1 MRYSGLLVLLI
12 VIAINVSGWVALN
25 PPVEPRP
32 WGELIN
38 GVDYSPFQSDQGPQQ
53 KKFPSAADI
62 DRDLQQL
69 SSKVKHLRTY
79 STLDGQGDIAPIAAY
94 YGMDVLQGIWL
105 DGRLERNEEEI
116 ENLIRIVKENKNVR
130 RVLVGNE
137 TMLRLDMP
145 VDDLIQYIRR
155 VRTALSGT
163 GVEISTAETWDI
175 WLRYPQLGREVDFI
189 SIHLLPYWEGQ
200 SPEKAVEYAIA
211 RYQQVKDAHPTKKV
225 VITEI
230 GWPSEGRTRRDAVPS
245 LSSQATFLRGFLN
258 IANQRGFDYFIM
270 EAFDQPWKR
279 NIEGSVGAY
288 WGIYNADRTP
298 KFPMIGPV
306 EDRPHWPQLAAAS
319 VLIALPLMIWFLA
332 RWSELRFSG
341 RVFFGLLIQVVAS
354 AIVWVVD
361 AGFKT
366 YMSPGVALMWAMLL
380 PLLVILFI
388 MVLAEGLELSEV
400 IWSSRR
406 QRLFPGHASDANRT
420 HWPKVSIHV
429 PAYNEPP
436 EMLKQTL
443 DALARLDYPNF
454 EVLVIDNNTKD
465 EKVWRP
471 VQAHCETLGPRFRFF
486 HVAPLTGFKAGALNF
501 ALRNMAKDVEIVGV
515 IDADYLVEPDWLSAL
530 IPYFD
535 NAEIGFVQAP
545 QDHYDWKSDAFKEA
559 INWEYAG
566 FFQIGM
572 VQRNERDAII
582 QHGTMT
588 LVRKAAMDQVGPW
601 AEWCICEDSEM
612 GLRLLAAG
620 WKSAYTDHRYGYGLT
635 PDSFGGYKTQR
646 YRWAY
651 GAVQILKR
659 HWHDMLPGDTRKLH
673 PMQRYH
679 FIAGWMPWFADAL
692 GLVFAIASLF
702 WTVGVLILP
711 KYFELPLGLFLLPVV
726 AVFIAKMAQFFWLY
740 KIRVPCSFRQRMG
753 AGLAGLAL
761 TYTIAKAMLA
771 GLFTSKLPFIR
782 TPKHEDQPAL
792 IQAILIAREETL
804 LALLLT
810 LAGIGMW
817 NFQGGEDPEA
827 RLWAVVMF
835 VQSMPYYASLLL
847 AAISTA
853 ESRLRKP
860 DAKVANVP
868 VPSLFA
874 LPKPGTP
881 SNPPAGAD

>member
-1 MRYSGLLVLLI
+1 MRYSGLFVLLL
-12 VIAINVSGWVALN
+12 VFAANLTGWINLN

-38 GVDYSPFQSDQGPQQ
+38 GVDYSPFQADQGPNN
-53 KKFPSAADI
+53 KKFPSSEDI
-62 DRDLQQL
+62 DRDLQLL
-69 SSKVKHLRTY
+69 SSKVRHLRTY
-79 STLDGQGDIAPIAAY
+79 STLDGQGEIAPIASR
-94 YGMDVLQGIWL
+94 YGLDVLQGIWL

-116 ENLIRIVKENKNVR
+116 TNLVRIVKENRNVR

-145 VDDLIQYIRR
+145 ITDLIQYIRR
-155 VRTALSGT
+155 VRTELAGT

-189 SIHLLPYWEGQ
+189 AIHLLPYWEGQ
-200 SPEKAVEYAIA
+200 SPEKAVEYALG
-211 RYQQVKDAHPTKKV
+211 RYQQVKDAYPTKKV

-230 GWPSEGRTRRDAVPS
+230 GWPSEGRIRRDAVPS
-245 LSSQATFLRGFLN
+245 PTTQATFLRGFLN
-258 IANQRGFDYFIM
+258 IANQRGLDYFIM

-306 EDRPHWPQLAAAS
+306 EDRPHWPQLAAGS
-319 VLIALPLMIWFLA
+319 MLFALPLLVWFLA
-332 RWSELRFSG
+332 RWSDLRFSG
-341 RVFFGLLIQVVAS
+341 RLFFGALIQIVTS

-361 AGFKT
+361 TGFRT

-380 PLLVILFI
+380 PLLVMLFI
-388 MVLAEGLELSEV
+388 MVLAEGLEMSEV
-400 IWSSRR
+400 IWASRR
-406 QRLFPGHASDANRT
+406 QRLFLPFKNDLARD

-436 EMLKQTL
+436 EMLMQTL
-443 DALARLDYPNF
+443 DALAAMDYPNF
-454 EVLVIDNNTKD
+454 EVMVIDNNTKD
-465 EKVWRP
+465 EAVWRP
-471 VQAHCETLGPRFRFF
+471 VEAHCAKLGPRFRFF
-486 HVAPLTGFKAGALNF
+486 HVAPLKGFKAGALNF
-501 ALRNMAKDVEIVGV
+501 ALRHMAPDVEVVGV
-515 IDADYLVEPDWLSAL
+515 IDADYLVEPDWLKAL
-530 IPYFD
+530 VPHFD
-535 NAEIGFVQAP
+535 RPDVGFVQAP
-545 QDHYDWKSDAFKEA
+545 QDHYDWKEDAFKEY

-588 LVRKAAMDQVGPW
+588 LVRKAAMDHVGPW

-612 GLRLLAAG
+612 GLRLLAGG
-620 WKSAYTDHRYGYGLT
+620 WKSAYTDSRFGYGLT
-635 PDSFGGYKTQR
+635 PDSFGAYKTQR

-659 HWHDMLPGDTRKLH
+659 HWRDMLPGDTRKLD

-679 FIAGWMPWFADAL
+679 FVAGWLPWFADAL
-692 GLVFAIASLF
+692 GLVFAIASLA
-702 WTVGVLILP
+702 WTVGVLVMP

-726 AVFIAKMAQFFWLY
+726 AVFAAKVAQFLWLY
-740 KIRVPCSFRQRMG
+740 KIRVPCSFRQRLG

-782 TPKHEDQPAL
+782 TPKHENQPAL
-792 IQAILIAREETL
+792 VQALIIAREETL
-804 LALLLT
+804 LGGLLT
-810 LAGIGMW
+810 AAGIAMW

-827 RLWAVVMF
+827 RLWGVVMLA
-835 VQSMPYYASLLL
+835 QAMPYYASLAL
-847 AAISTA
+847 AMISTA
-853 ESRLRKP
+853 KSRFRKP
-860 DAKVANVP
+860 EAMAKNAP
-868 VPSLFA
+868 VPSLFTLGKSEA
-874 LPKPGTP
+874 PNP
-881 SNPPAGAD
+881 SAGAE

>member
-1 MRYSGLLVLLI
+1 MRYSGLFVLLL
-12 VIAINVSGWVALN
+12 VIAANILGWISMN

-38 GVDYSPFQSDQGPQQ
+38 GVDYSPFQADQGPQQ
-53 KKFPSAADI
+53 KKYPSADEI
-62 DRDLQQL
+62 DRDLQLL
-69 SSKVKHLRTY
+69 SSKVRHLRTY
-79 STLDGQGDIAPIAAY
+79 SALDGQGEIAPIASR
-94 YGMDVLQGIWL
+94 YGVDVLQGIWL
-105 DGRLERNEEEI
+105 DGRLERNEDEI
-116 ENLIRIVKENKNVR
+116 TNLVRIVKQNKNVR

-145 VDDLIQYIRR
+145 ITDLIQYIRR
-155 VRTALSGT
+155 VRTELAGT

-189 SIHLLPYWEGQ
+189 AIHLLPYWEGQ
-200 SPEKAVEYAIA
+200 APDKAVDYALS

-230 GWPSEGRTRRDAVPS
+230 GWPSEGRIRRDAVPS
-245 LSSQATFLRGFLN
+245 PTAQATFLRGFLN
-258 IANQRGFDYFIM
+258 IANQRGLDYFIM

-288 WGIYNADRTP
+288 WGIYNADRSP

-306 EDRPHWPQLAAAS
+306 EDRPHWPQLAAGS
-319 VLIALPLMIWFLA
+319 VLIALPLLIWFLA
-332 RWSELRFSG
+332 RWSDLRLSG
-341 RVFFGLLIQVVAS
+341 RLFFCALIQVVAS

-361 AGFKT
+361 TGFRT

-380 PLLVILFI
+380 PLLVMLFI
-388 MVLAEGLELSEV
+388 MVLAEGLEMSEV
-400 IWSSRR
+400 IWSRRR
-406 QRLFPGHASDANRT
+406 QRLFLPYKTDLSRDS
-420 HWPKVSIHV
+420 WPKVSIHV

-443 DALARLDYPNF
+443 DALAALDYPNY

-465 EKVWRP
+465 EAVWRP
-471 VQAHCETLGPRFRFF
+471 VEAHCAKLGPHFRFF
-486 HVAPLTGFKAGALNF
+486 HVSPLKGFKAGALNF
-501 ALRNMAKDVEIVGV
+501 ALKQMAPDVEVVGV
-515 IDADYLVEPDWLSAL
+515 VDADYLVEPDWLKAL
-530 IPYFD
+530 VPHFD
-535 NAEIGFVQAP
+535 RPDVGFVQAP
-545 QDHYDWKSDAFKEA
+545 QDHYDWKGDAFKEY

-588 LVRKAAMDQVGPW
+588 LVRKAAMDHVGPW

-620 WKSAYTDHRYGYGLT
+620 WKSIYTDRRFGYGLT

-659 HWHDMLPGDTRKLH
+659 HWRDMLPGDTRKLD

-679 FIAGWMPWFADAL
+679 FVAGWLPWFADAL

-702 WTVGVLILP
+702 WTVGVIVMP

-726 AVFIAKMAQFFWLY
+726 AVFAAKVAQFLWLY
-740 KIRVPCSFRQRMG
+740 KIRVDCSFRQRLG

-782 TPKHEDQPAL
+782 TPKHENQPAL
-792 IQAILIAREETL
+792 VQAMIIAREESL
-804 LALLLT
+804 LGALLT
-810 LAGIGMW
+810 AAGIAMW
-817 NFQGGEDPEA
+817 NFQGGQDPEA
-827 RLWAVVMF
+827 RLWGVVMLA
-835 VQSMPYYASLLL
+835 QALPYYATL
-847 AAISTA
+847 ALAMISTA
-853 ESRLRKP
+853 KSRIRKP
-860 DAKVANVP
+860 DEAAKNAP

-874 LPKPGTP
+874 LPKAGSPNP
-881 SNPPAGAD
+881 SAGAD